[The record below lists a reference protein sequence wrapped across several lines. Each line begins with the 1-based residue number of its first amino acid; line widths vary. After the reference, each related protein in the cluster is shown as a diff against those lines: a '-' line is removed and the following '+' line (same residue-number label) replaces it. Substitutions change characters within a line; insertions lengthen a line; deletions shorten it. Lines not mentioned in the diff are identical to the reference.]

1 MLRLPVFF
9 LLILFSSILSA
20 KNLKYEKQCGKYRYI
35 IVVEDAES
43 YDTAK
48 IKHYYQEG
56 VEQKQL
62 FHQSEYGMF
71 VTASCTK
78 DKNNVDV
85 LVFTEE
91 CDGSGCI
98 DSIYGLFNLKQKK
111 LLLKPSDW
119 SKGNEEQLAKILGG
133 SDFLNTEDH
142 FTRFKDLE
150 FCCITEL
157 AAYRQT

>member
-1 MLRLPVFF
+1 MTSIF
-9 LLILFSSILSA
+9 LFVLFSKVIFA
-20 KNLKYEKQCGKYRYI
+20 KNLKYEKQCGKYKYI
-35 IVVEDAES
+35 IIVEDAET

-56 VEQKQL
+56 VAHKQL
-62 FHQSEYGMF
+62 FHQSEHGML
-71 VTASCTK
+71 VTGSCTK
-78 DKNNVDV
+78 DKNNADV

-98 DSIYGLFNLKQKK
+98 DSIYGLFNLEQKK

-119 SKGNEEQLAKILGG
+119 SKGNEEELVKILGG
-133 SDFLNTEDH
+133 ADFLNSDDH
-142 FTRFKDLE
+142 FTRFKELE

-157 AAYRQT
+157 AA